1 MKVLAIYTG
10 RKEQYSEYLAKT
22 ALMGARDEGIEV
34 QAINLLD
41 LQLKPCI
48 GCKFCHMFENGTNGD
63 CVLKDDMAWLD
74 EQIYEADGV
83 IVCLPIY
90 EKTVP
95 GEFKILMDRT
105 GPSHDL
111 AFREHMLK
119 LRAEGKVKNPKPVDE
134 RSFKRRPA
142 AFIAHGGTDWGSL
155 AMPVMQLWAIPMGF
169 QTVAAVELPWNIRI
183 FFEEDRVNQ
192 AYEAGRQVAAALK
205 EQAGNSK
212 APVSY
217 RGPEGYCPVCHSSTF
232 LLKTGTEVECAV
244 CSVRGTLRVEGGKMK
259 CEFDPDELLMSQML
273 DGGRKK
279 HLNDINGFAEKIFS
293 MDFMKLAQMKAEH
306 MRWLPSS
313 KPPKET

>member
-22 ALMGARDEGIEV
+22 ALMGARDEGMEV
-34 QAINLLD
+34 QAVNLLD
-41 LQLKPCI
+41 LTLKPCI

-74 EQIYEADGV
+74 EQIYEADGI

-111 AFREHMLK
+111 SFREHMVK
-119 LRAEGKVKNPKPVDE
+119 LRQEGKVKNPKPVDE
-134 RSFKRRPA
+134 RSFKRRPIT
-142 AFIAHGGTDWGSL
+142 FIAHGGTDWGSL
-155 AMPVMQLWAIPMGF
+155 AMPVMELWAIPMGF
-169 QTVAAVELPWNIRI
+169 QLVNMLELPWNIQI
-183 FFEEDRVNQ
+183 FFEEDRIRQV
-192 AYEAGRQVAAALK
+192 YEAGKQVAEAVR
-205 EQAGNSK
+205 QK
-212 APVSY
+212 AEHPEMSVEY
-217 RGPEGYCPVCHSSTF
+217 KGTEGYCPVCHSSTF
-232 LLKTGTEVECAV
+232 VLKNWIDVECAV
-244 CSVRGTLRVEGGKMK
+244 CSVKGTIHIENGKMK
-259 CEFDPDELLMSQML
+259 CEFDPLELAMSQML
-273 DGGRKK
+273 DGGRQK
-279 HLNDINGFAEKIFS
+279 HLNDINGFAAKIFS

-313 KPPKET
+313 KPVKDE